1 MEFAI
6 LDIIFVVILLIT
18 TIRTTIKGFISEI
31 MTLAALLLGVA
42 AAVLFLKLGTRLIDA
57 YFGQSNWN
65 QVIAFLVIFLVVYI
79 VVKIFES
86 GLKKLFEQLNLGS
99 LDRALGFFLG
109 IIEGVLLIALIIIAL
124 KMQPFFD
131 MAEAI
136 DDSTLA
142 GIVGYLIP
150 YGLTFLQD
158 KV

>member
-18 TIRTTIKGFISEI
+18 TIRTTIKGFISEV
-31 MTLAALLLGVA
+31 MTLAALILGVA
-42 AAVLFLKLGTRLIDA
+42 AAVLFLKLGTRLIDT

-65 QVIAFLVIFLVVYI
+65 QVIAFLIIFLVVYI
-79 VVKIFES
+79 VVKIFEG

-109 IIEGVLLIALIIIAL
+109 VLEGVLLIALIIIAL
-124 KMQPFFD
+124 KIQPFFD
-131 MAEAI
+131 MAAAI
-136 DDSTLA
+136 DDSYIA
-142 GIVGYLIP
+142 GIVGFLIP